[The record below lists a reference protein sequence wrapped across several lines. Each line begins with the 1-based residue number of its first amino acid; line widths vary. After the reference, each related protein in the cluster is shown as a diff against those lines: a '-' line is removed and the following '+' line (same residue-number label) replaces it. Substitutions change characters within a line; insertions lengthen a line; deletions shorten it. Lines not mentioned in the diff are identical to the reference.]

1 MWLHDFCASDFH
13 GWVSIYQSPVNS
25 SVSFMLAFRLS
36 LYRVD
41 NGAATVTR
49 PYIICSSV
57 STVSFSFTATW
68 AATIAY
74 TMQSLISRFH
84 RSMHASTCTLSRL
97 NFVFRYIIFQRGK
110 LKLMRHGSITQFP
123 LRHISRGLIFIFFA
137 RKASMGSRAVIKS
150 QSSQRLMFRVWNWI
164 SLRVE
169 NGKKENWFSRMWKII
184 FLQPMTRT
192 SHVRRPTKSVWDNF
206 FALRKYLRF
215 CEGKNM
221 RKSCRSAEDDGEGA
235 KNEINYFANIWCGIT
250 RVIIIIMSDLIVG
263 IRWMWHLAHKASPMT
278 FEMIIPRKGF
288 LVKQ

>member
-1 MWLHDFCASDFH
+1 MIPEESIIYVATWLLRLRFSRLSFDL
-13 GWVSIYQSPVNS
+13 SIPMNS
-25 SVSFMLAFRLS
+25 SVSFMLTFLLS

-97 NFVFRYIIFQRGK
+97 NFIFRYIFFCSEGK

-123 LRHISRGLIFIFFA
+123 LRHISRSLIFFS

-164 SLRVE
+164 SLWVEKRKLIFSDVE
-169 NGKKENWFSRMWKII
+169 NFLTDDAHIARKKTHEKR
-184 FLQPMTRT
+184 L
-192 SHVRRPTKSVWDNF
+192 
-206 FALRKYLRF
+206 
-215 CEGKNM
+215 G
-221 RKSCRSAEDDGEGA
+221 
-235 KNEINYFANIWCGIT
+235 
-250 RVIIIIMSDLIVG
+250 
-263 IRWMWHLAHKASPMT
+263 
-278 FEMIIPRKGF
+278 
-288 LVKQ
+288 